1 MANKER
7 SSESIPYITDYSQIE
22 IIDGFNHRETFSDI
36 DKLAD
41 SIREYGVLDPIKV
54 ARNPKGSDFTYR
66 LIDGERRLKAVQML
80 HEQGE
85 EVSFPVRILQG
96 MDDETSV
103 IVSATSNMERS
114 DITPLE
120 EGNIVA
126 KMEAYGYD
134 TKEIAS
140 KLNRSDQWVRDRKA
154 LEGGSRKIKNA
165 LGNDRIPAD
174 VAVKLIRKHKDHKE
188 QDKALAEVVTAAGGK
203 KGNTRKAAA
212 KKGHG
217 GSLKPTAKELE
228 TMSDELKTLDISES
242 TRDIANA
249 ALAYAD
255 GSLPAAKFK
264 KYLEAIQVEAYAEAA
279 G

>member
-1 MANKER
+1 MATKER
-7 SSESIPYITDYSQIE
+7 TSESMPYITDYTQIE
-22 IIDGFNHRETFSDI
+22 VIDGFNHRTSFSDI
-36 DKLAD
+36 DRLAA
-41 SIREYGVLDPIKV
+41 SIQEIGMIDPIKV
-54 ARNPKGSDFTYR
+54 TRNPKGSDFDLR

-80 HEQGE
+80 HEQDIE
-85 EVSFPVRILQG
+85 ISFPVRILQG
-96 MDDETSV
+96 MDDESSV
-103 IVSATSNMERS
+103 IVAATSNMERS

-140 KLNRSDQWVRDRKA
+140 KLSRSDQWVRDRKA

-165 LGNDRIPAD
+165 LGNNRIPAD

-188 QDKALAEVVTAAGGK
+188 QDKALTEVVTAAGGQK
-203 KGNTRKAAA
+203 SNTRKAAA

-217 GSLKPTAKELE
+217 GSLKPSAKELE
-228 TMSDELKTLDISES
+228 AMSDDLKTLEISDAI
-242 TRDIANA
+242 RDAANA
-249 ALAYAD
+249 SLAYAD
-255 GSLPAAKFK
+255 GSLPPVKYK
-264 KYLEAIQVEAYAEAA
+264 KYLETIQLEAYTEAA